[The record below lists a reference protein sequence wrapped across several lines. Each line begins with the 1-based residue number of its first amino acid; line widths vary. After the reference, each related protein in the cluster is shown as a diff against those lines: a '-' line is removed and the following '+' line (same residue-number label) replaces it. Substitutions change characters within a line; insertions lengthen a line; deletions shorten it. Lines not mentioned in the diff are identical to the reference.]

1 MPPEAM
7 VKMCELV
14 VEMRNLQAKIK
25 ENCRD
30 VGGDFAE
37 EARKIHYGEAEP
49 EGIYGEVSE
58 TEREQ
63 LDEEG
68 IEIMQMPWLPQDN

>member
-1 MPPEAM
+1 MLAAISPR
-7 VKMCELV
+7 K
-14 VEMRNLQAKIK
+14 RAKSIM
-25 ENCRD
+25 
-30 VGGDFAE
+30 
-37 EARKIHYGEAEP
+37 AEP

>member
-1 MPPEAM
+1 MG
-7 VKMCELV
+7 ELV
-14 VEMRNLQAKIK
+14 VEMRNLQVKIK
-25 ENCRD
+25 ENCRN
-30 VGGDFAE
+30 VGSDFAD